1 MDLRLTRQRFFEAHR
16 GCISIRLISRNNAI
30 TAVNCNANARAAST
44 VLDEMLVVSGFPFAT
59 TSSRLIMR
67 LTRVSTLDATLAAI
81 SLSESLVLG
90 PSVSGAFV
98 SGTPFPTPSSGL
110 PEPSAALSTET
121 KGAMYN
127 LLISASK
134 ISTNSPLASI
144 RFFRFFSQ
152 GLTRPPMN
160 SAYVPPKER

>member
-90 PSVSGAFV
+90 HPSQ
-98 SGTPFPTPSSGL
+98 
-110 PEPSAALSTET
+110 EPSFQEPHFRLH
-121 KGAMYN
+121 
-127 LLISASK
+127 
-134 ISTNSPLASI
+134 PLD
-144 RFFRFFSQ
+144 FQ
-152 GLTRPPMN
+152 NHL
-160 SAYVPPKER
+160 